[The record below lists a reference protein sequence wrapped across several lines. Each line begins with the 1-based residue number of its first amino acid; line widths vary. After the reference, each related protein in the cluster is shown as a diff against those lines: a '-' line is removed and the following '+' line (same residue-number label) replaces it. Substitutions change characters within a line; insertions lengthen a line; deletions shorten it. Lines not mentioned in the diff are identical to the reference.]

1 VRNRA
6 AVWGWGVLA
15 IFVVLIA
22 IFAGRPIVAWLVS
35 LRDPASAGVSVEP
48 IVEIEKEKSFGR
60 YLGVLAGVYSKYPF
74 NDRNFIFLNRGS
86 EDEIH
91 PQDPVLGLAGEL
103 VGGVSET
110 NRTRSQVETFWSPTW
125 KSAVYIG
132 EKKSKA
138 VVRGGETPVLE
149 FLPKDS
155 EIKIGDMVYNA
166 SPDFPLYAPVGKVSK
181 VLGDDQNPWLSA
193 EIEPFL
199 NSDTLREV
207 WILKN
212 FP

>member
-1 VRNRA
+1 M
-6 AVWGWGVLA
+6 VWGWGALA
-15 IFVVLIA
+15 GLIILVA
-22 IFAGRPIVAWLVS
+22 IFASRPVVAWFS
-35 LRDPASAGVSVEP
+35 GLRSSDSTPAAIEP
-48 IVEIEKEKSFGR
+48 ITELAKEKNFGR
-60 YLGVLAGVYSKYPF
+60 YLGVPAGVYSKYPF

-91 PQDPVLGLAGEL
+91 LKDPVLSATGEL
-103 VGGVSET
+103 VGGVSEI
-110 NRTRSQVETFWSPTW
+110 NRTRSQVETFWSPAW

-138 VVRGGETPVLE
+138 VLRGGETPILE

-181 VLGDDQNPWLSA
+181 ILGDDQNPWLSA

-199 NSDTLREV
+199 NSDALREV